1 MDYPLEDTS
10 SFLSTSDF
18 DPQANDQAGLLLDS
32 LGPVTDAKVE
42 VMETPAPA
50 ATRSSVIVH
59 HGPTSPS
66 QQTTSP
72 HQLNCLS
79 TSPGG
84 ANLLTTTSPPSAL
97 MGNSSPILVGGSPQQ
112 RSPTT
117 LLAGPAPALQVACA
131 LVSLVCALVFVLV
144 LLFIVFVLLPSSIT
158 GGERAKIG
166 ASRSPGDLD
175 RAEEGSGHHGEC
187 FHHGECDHLGQQTT

>member
-18 DPQANDQAGLLLDS
+18 DPQANDQAGSLLDS

-42 VMETPAPA
+42 VMKSPTPA

-97 MGNSSPILVGGSPQQ
+97 MGNSPPTLVGGSPQQ
-112 RSPTT
+112 RGPTT
-117 LLAGPAPALQVACA
+117 LLAGPAPALQVPCA
-131 LVSLVCALVFVLV
+131 LVSFLCALVSVLV
-144 LLFIVFVLLPSSIT
+144 LLCLSFVLL
-158 GGERAKIG
+158 
-166 ASRSPGDLD
+166 
-175 RAEEGSGHHGEC
+175 
-187 FHHGECDHLGQQTT
+187 

>member
-18 DPQANDQAGLLLDS
+18 DTQAKDQAGLLLDS

-42 VMETPAPA
+42 VMESPAPA

-66 QQTTSP
+66 QQATSS
-72 HQLNCLS
+72 HQLNCPS

-84 ANLLTTTSPPSAL
+84 ANVLTTSPNSAL
-97 MGNSSPILVGGSPQQ
+97 MGNSSPLLVGGSPPQ

-117 LLAGPAPALQVACA
+117 LLAGPAPALQVPCA
-131 LVSLVCALVFVLV
+131 LVSFLCALVSVLV
-144 LLFIVFVLLPSSIT
+144 LLCLSFVLL
-158 GGERAKIG
+158 
-166 ASRSPGDLD
+166 
-175 RAEEGSGHHGEC
+175 
-187 FHHGECDHLGQQTT
+187 

>member
-10 SFLSTSDF
+10 SFLSNSDF
-18 DPQANDQAGLLLDS
+18 EPQGTDQAGLLLDS

-42 VMETPAPA
+42 AMESPAPA

-66 QQTTSP
+66 QQATST

-131 LVSLVCALVFVLV
+131 LVSLVCALVSCFCALLSLVCALVSCSCVLV
-144 LLFIVFVLLPSSIT
+144 YCVCAL
-158 GGERAKIG
+158 AK
-166 ASRSPGDLD
+166 L
-175 RAEEGSGHHGEC
+175 HHRR
-187 FHHGECDHLGQQTT
+187 

>member
-42 VMETPAPA
+42 AMESPAPA

-66 QQTTSP
+66 QQATSP

-97 MGNSSPILVGGSPQQ
+97 MGNSSPTLVGGSPQQ

-117 LLAGPAPALQVACA
+117 LLAGPAPALQVPCCSCVCGLCTCVCSCA
-131 LVSLVCALVFVLV
+131 LVNCVCAL
-144 LLFIVFVLLPSSIT
+144 
-158 GGERAKIG
+158 AK
-166 ASRSPGDLD
+166 L
-175 RAEEGSGHHGEC
+175 HHRW
-187 FHHGECDHLGQQTT
+187 

>member
-42 VMETPAPA
+42 AMESPAPA

-66 QQTTSP
+66 QQATSP

-131 LVSLVCALVFVLV
+131 LVSLVCALVSCSCALVSLVCALVFVLV
-144 LLFIVFVLLPSSIT
+144 LLCLVLVLL
-158 GGERAKIG
+158 
-166 ASRSPGDLD
+166 
-175 RAEEGSGHHGEC
+175 
-187 FHHGECDHLGQQTT
+187 

>member
-32 LGPVTDAKVE
+32 LGPVTDAKVGT
-42 VMETPAPA
+42 METPAPT

-66 QQTTSP
+66 QQATSP
-72 HQLNCLS
+72 HQLNCPS

-97 MGNSSPILVGGSPQQ
+97 MGNSSPILVGGSPPQ

-131 LVSLVCALVFVLV
+131 LVSLVCAHVSLVCAPVSCSCAHVYCVCALV
-144 LLFIVFVLLPSSIT
+144 KL
-158 GGERAKIG
+158 
-166 ASRSPGDLD
+166 
-175 RAEEGSGHHGEC
+175 HHRW
-187 FHHGECDHLGQQTT
+187 